1 MREIKIRK
9 SYYIYNQ
16 IIILVKSL
24 YEVLIIRKELSN
36 ISGLKI
42 VIPDRYISIFNKEI
56 LLKKHKPKVSKSLG
70 DWNIHIQI
78 NYSSEDDLKDLMK
91 LLVNY
96 KVIDEKTNKI
106 INCNCEV
113 KQFIKAI
120 KHKPVI

>member
-9 SYYIYNQ
+9 NNYNYNQ
-16 IIILVKSL
+16 IIIIVKSL
-24 YEVLIIRKELSN
+24 YELLILKKELSN
-36 ISGLKI
+36 ISDLEI
-42 VIPDRYISIFNKEI
+42 VIPNRYISLFNKRI

-70 DWNIHIQI
+70 NWNIFIQV
-78 NYSSEDDLKDLMK
+78 NYHSEDNLKDLMK

-96 KVIDEKTNKI
+96 KVIHEYTNKI